1 MTSPAADCKH
11 VGAKQ
16 SVGLYH
22 NFWRLQLGIN
32 NPLHRYSMPSS
43 PSSLLFSFS
52 SVRDGFVL
60 MMEERSSQLLLE
72 RLQSSNLKEKER
84 RSTLV
89 LKVALFSLAG
99 AQFMKAKWPIYS
111 PAVPGCL
118 HKYVHGPNLDVLS
131 LKGCS
136 TAETGQQIPR
146 PQTSVLCRRGHM
158 MQVIFLGRTSAGGCA
173 FI

>member
-1 MTSPAADCKH
+1 
-11 VGAKQ
+11 
-16 SVGLYH
+16 
-22 NFWRLQLGIN
+22 
-32 NPLHRYSMPSS
+32 MPSS

-99 AQFMKAKWPIYS
+99 AQFMKAK
-111 PAVPGCL
+111 
-118 HKYVHGPNLDVLS
+118 
-131 LKGCS
+131 
-136 TAETGQQIPR
+136 
-146 PQTSVLCRRGHM
+146 
-158 MQVIFLGRTSAGGCA
+158 
-173 FI
+173 